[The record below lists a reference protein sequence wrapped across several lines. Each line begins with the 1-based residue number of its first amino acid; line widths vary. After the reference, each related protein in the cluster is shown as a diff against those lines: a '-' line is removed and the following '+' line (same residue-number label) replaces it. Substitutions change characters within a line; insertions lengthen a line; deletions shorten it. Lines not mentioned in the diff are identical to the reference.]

1 VFRWLDT
8 VYSSAEHLLKR
19 QVLVDGK
26 PPLNDMFFFTILN
39 ITIMADNT
47 TGVTISQLTQTSILS
62 TTDRIEIDRDGG
74 AFSVTYGDLVTQLE
88 NSLGINELADALTDI
103 IG

>member
-1 VFRWLDT
+1 
-8 VYSSAEHLLKR
+8 
-19 QVLVDGK
+19 
-26 PPLNDMFFFTILN
+26 
-39 ITIMADNT
+39 MADNT
-47 TGVTISQLTQTSILS
+47 TGVTISQLTQTSTLS
-62 TTDRIEIDRDGG
+62 TTDRIETDRDGG

>member
-1 VFRWLDT
+1 
-8 VYSSAEHLLKR
+8 
-19 QVLVDGK
+19 
-26 PPLNDMFFFTILN
+26 
-39 ITIMADNT
+39 MADNT
-47 TGVTISQLTQTSILS
+47 TGVTISQLTQTSTLS
-62 TTDRIEIDRDGG
+62 ITDRIEIDRDGG